1 MNIPLN
7 LKIVTDQRN
16 VKSFIFLHIS
26 FLYQV
31 KFKSLWSS
39 CLSVEEL
46 RFSLNFVTVAEQPIE
61 SSFSFLPQ
69 VSFLDHCQ
77 GNLIDNEESEHNPE
91 IREKHGVPICKLVG
105 PRDCIKLSIA
115 IQRVKHCKLSSR
127 KISEM
132 EVHINQCCA
141 TVCDSRHKRI
151 NSHQSLANLLYRQNK
166 SIRRYGVLFVVH

>member
-1 MNIPLN
+1 MNISLN

-105 PRDCIKLSIA
+105 PVGNCTFEVRAHHHFDEPLDNFRDLGG
-115 IQRVKHCKLSSR
+115 QVDPL
-127 KISEM
+127 
-132 EVHINQCCA
+132 
-141 TVCDSRHKRI
+141 
-151 NSHQSLANLLYRQNK
+151 
-166 SIRRYGVLFVVH
+166 